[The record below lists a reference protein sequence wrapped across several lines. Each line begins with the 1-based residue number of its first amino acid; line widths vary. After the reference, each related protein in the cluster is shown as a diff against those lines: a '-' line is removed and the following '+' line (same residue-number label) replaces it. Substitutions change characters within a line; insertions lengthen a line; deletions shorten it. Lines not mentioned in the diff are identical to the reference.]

1 MMAPMAN
8 EAWVQLPDPGQ
19 IGRPP
24 NHPYN
29 FGFVAN
35 MGRLLAAH
43 PRIGQAFQQCFAE
56 IMFSPESVLSRQE
69 REMIAAVAA
78 RGQECF
84 Y

>member
-1 MMAPMAN
+1 MAD
-8 EAWVQLPDPGQ
+8 EAWVALPDPEQ
-19 IGRPP
+19 LRRPAD
-24 NHPYN
+24 HPYN
-29 FGFVAN
+29 FGFTAN

-43 PRIGQAFQQCFAE
+43 PRIGKAFQQTFAE

>member
-1 MMAPMAN
+1 MTDS
-8 EAWVQLPDPGQ
+8 AWVKLPDPDQ

-43 PRIGQAFQQCFAE
+43 PRIGKAFLQTFSE
-56 IMFSPESVLSRQE
+56 IMFSPESALSRQE

>member
-1 MMAPMAN
+1 MADAAFIP
-8 EAWVQLPDPGQ
+8 LPDPESL
-19 IGRPP
+19 GRPP

-29 FGFVAN
+29 FGYVAN

-43 PRIGQAFQQCFAE
+43 PRIGKAFQACFAE
-56 IMFSPESVLSRQE
+56 IMFAPGKLSRQE
-69 REMIAAVAA
+69 REMIAAVTA